1 MNHVNLYNNN
11 PEYNTNWQQ
20 HGQFTNNINIQKVEM
35 LTQPTNLHISS
46 TVNDYKFNPLS
57 DDYNKNWF

>member
-20 HGQFTNNINIQKVEM
+20 HGQFSNNINIQKVEM

-46 TVNDYKFNPLS
+46 TVNDY
-57 DDYNKNWF
+57 NKNWFK